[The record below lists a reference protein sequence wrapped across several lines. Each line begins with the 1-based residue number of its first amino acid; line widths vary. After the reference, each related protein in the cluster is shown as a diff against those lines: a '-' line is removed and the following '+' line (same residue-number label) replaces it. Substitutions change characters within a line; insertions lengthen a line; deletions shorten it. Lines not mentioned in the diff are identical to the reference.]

1 MRNPPRDFCHLCDTE
16 PQRKVKRKM
25 HTEVL
30 TRMSLFEGCEAEA
43 LHQLLREAPN
53 SLRIYKEGEYI
64 ARQGDACRSLF
75 ILMKGNV
82 KTQMENAEGKQL
94 TIDWI
99 KAPDI
104 LAPAFIYASE
114 NRFPVNVEATELCE
128 VLVMDRTRFEAF
140 MHAQPAVMRNFIAI
154 ISDRSLFLSRKL
166 NEFALQSLKSRL
178 LNYLQMH
185 GGIHNQ
191 QEVAFILGVARP
203 SLARALSELI
213 AEGKITMTGKQV
225 VLNAPE

>member
-1 MRNPPRDFCHLCDTE
+1 
-16 PQRKVKRKM
+16 M

-30 TRMSLFEGCEAEA
+30 NRMSLFEGCDPEA
-43 LHQLLREAPN
+43 LSQLLREAPN
-53 SLRIYKEGEYI
+53 SLRTYKEGEFI
-64 ARQGDACRSLF
+64 ARQGDVCRSLF

-82 KTQMENAEGKQL
+82 RTQMENAEGKQL
-94 TIDWI
+94 TIDRTT
-99 KAPDI
+99 PPEI
-104 LAPAFIYASE
+104 LAPALINASE

-128 VLVMDRTRFEAF
+128 VLVMDRKCFENF

-178 LNYLQMH
+178 LNYLKMH

-203 SLARALSELI
+203 SLARALAELI
-213 AEGKITMTGKQV
+213 AEGKVTMSGKQV
-225 VLNAPE
+225 ILHTAG

>member
-1 MRNPPRDFCHLCDTE
+1 
-16 PQRKVKRKM
+16 
-25 HTEVL
+25 
-30 TRMSLFEGCEAEA
+30 MSLFEGCEAEA

-53 SLRIYKEGEYI
+53 SLRTYKEGEYI

-191 QEVAFILGVARP
+191 KEVAFILGVARP

-225 VLNAPE
+225 VLNTPE

>member
-1 MRNPPRDFCHLCDTE
+1 
-16 PQRKVKRKM
+16 M

-30 TRMSLFEGCEAEA
+30 TRMNLFEGCEKEA

-128 VLVMDRTRFEAF
+128 VLVMDRARFEAF

-225 VLNAPE
+225 VLNTPK

>member
-1 MRNPPRDFCHLCDTE
+1 
-16 PQRKVKRKM
+16 
-25 HTEVL
+25 
-30 TRMSLFEGCEAEA
+30 MSLFEGCEAEA

-178 LNYLQMH
+178 LNYLQIH

>member
-1 MRNPPRDFCHLCDTE
+1 MY
-16 PQRKVKRKM
+16 
-25 HTEVL
+25 TEVL

>member
-1 MRNPPRDFCHLCDTE
+1 
-16 PQRKVKRKM
+16 
-25 HTEVL
+25 
-30 TRMSLFEGCEAEA
+30 MSLFEGCEKEA

-104 LAPAFIYASE
+104 LAPAFIYASK

-128 VLVMDRTRFEAF
+128 VLVMDRARFEAF

-225 VLNAPE
+225 VLNTPE

>member
-1 MRNPPRDFCHLCDTE
+1 
-16 PQRKVKRKM
+16 M
-25 HTEVL
+25 HTEIL
-30 TRMSLFEGCEAEA
+30 TRMSLFEGCEKEA

-128 VLVMDRTRFEAF
+128 VLVMDRARFEAF

-178 LNYLQMH
+178 LNYVQMH

-225 VLNAPE
+225 VLNTPE

>member
-1 MRNPPRDFCHLCDTE
+1 
-16 PQRKVKRKM
+16 
-25 HTEVL
+25 
-30 TRMSLFEGCEAEA
+30 MSLFEGCEKEA

-128 VLVMDRTRFEAF
+128 VLVMDRARFEAF

-225 VLNAPE
+225 VLNVPE

>member
-1 MRNPPRDFCHLCDTE
+1 
-16 PQRKVKRKM
+16 M

-178 LNYLQMH
+178 LNYLQRH

>member
-1 MRNPPRDFCHLCDTE
+1 
-16 PQRKVKRKM
+16 M

-203 SLARALSELI
+203 SLARALSERI

>member
-1 MRNPPRDFCHLCDTE
+1 
-16 PQRKVKRKM
+16 
-25 HTEVL
+25 
-30 TRMSLFEGCEAEA
+30 
-43 LHQLLREAPN
+43 
-53 SLRIYKEGEYI
+53 
-64 ARQGDACRSLF
+64 
-75 ILMKGNV
+75 
-82 KTQMENAEGKQL
+82 MENAEGKQL
-94 TIDWI
+94 TIDRI

-128 VLVMDRTRFEAF
+128 VLVMDRKRFENF

-178 LNYLQMH
+178 LNYLKMH
-185 GGIHNQ
+185 RGIHNQ

-203 SLARALSELI
+203 SLARALAELI
-213 AEGKITMTGKQV
+213 AEGKVTMSGKQV
-225 VLNAPE
+225 ILHTAG

>member
-1 MRNPPRDFCHLCDTE
+1 
-16 PQRKVKRKM
+16 
-25 HTEVL
+25 
-30 TRMSLFEGCEAEA
+30 MSLFERCEAEA

>member
-1 MRNPPRDFCHLCDTE
+1 
-16 PQRKVKRKM
+16 M

-53 SLRIYKEGEYI
+53 SLRTYKEGEYI

-203 SLARALSELI
+203 SLARTLSELI

-225 VLNAPE
+225 VLNTPE

>member
-1 MRNPPRDFCHLCDTE
+1 
-16 PQRKVKRKM
+16 M

-30 TRMSLFEGCEAEA
+30 TQMSLFEGCEKEA

-128 VLVMDRTRFEAF
+128 VLVMDRARFEAF

-213 AEGKITMTGKQV
+213 AEGKITMTDKQV
-225 VLNAPE
+225 VLNVPE

>member
-1 MRNPPRDFCHLCDTE
+1 
-16 PQRKVKRKM
+16 
-25 HTEVL
+25 
-30 TRMSLFEGCEAEA
+30 MSFFEGCEAEA

>member
-1 MRNPPRDFCHLCDTE
+1 
-16 PQRKVKRKM
+16 
-25 HTEVL
+25 
-30 TRMSLFEGCEAEA
+30 MSLFEGCKAEA

>member
-1 MRNPPRDFCHLCDTE
+1 
-16 PQRKVKRKM
+16 
-25 HTEVL
+25 
-30 TRMSLFEGCEAEA
+30 MSLFEGCEKEA

-225 VLNAPE
+225 VLNTPE

>member
-1 MRNPPRDFCHLCDTE
+1 
-16 PQRKVKRKM
+16 M

-30 TRMSLFEGCEAEA
+30 NQMSLFKGCEEEA
-43 LHQLLREAPN
+43 LCQLLRDTPN
-53 SLRIYKEGEYI
+53 SLRTYKKGEYI
-64 ARQGDACRSLF
+64 ARQGDVCRSLF
-75 ILMKGNV
+75 ILKKGNV

-94 TIDWI
+94 TIDLI
-99 KAPDI
+99 KAPEI

-128 VLVMDRTRFEAF
+128 VLVMDRTCFETF
-140 MHAQPAVMRNFIAI
+140 MHSQPAVMRNFIAI

-178 LNYLQMH
+178 LNYVKIH
-185 GGIHNQ
+185 GSIHNQ

-213 AEGKITMTGKQV
+213 AERRITMSGKQAV
-225 VLNAPE
+225 IYSAE

>member
-1 MRNPPRDFCHLCDTE
+1 
-16 PQRKVKRKM
+16 M
-25 HTEVL
+25 HIEVL

-225 VLNAPE
+225 VLNVPE

>member
-1 MRNPPRDFCHLCDTE
+1 
-16 PQRKVKRKM
+16 M

-53 SLRIYKEGEYI
+53 SLRIDKEGEYI

>member
-1 MRNPPRDFCHLCDTE
+1 
-16 PQRKVKRKM
+16 M

-191 QEVAFILGVARP
+191 QEVAFIWGVARP

>member
-1 MRNPPRDFCHLCDTE
+1 
-16 PQRKVKRKM
+16 
-25 HTEVL
+25 
-30 TRMSLFEGCEAEA
+30 MSLFEGCEAET

-53 SLRIYKEGEYI
+53 SLRTYKEGEYS

-225 VLNAPE
+225 VLNTPE

>member
-1 MRNPPRDFCHLCDTE
+1 
-16 PQRKVKRKM
+16 M

-128 VLVMDRTRFEAF
+128 VLVMDRTHFEAF

>member
-1 MRNPPRDFCHLCDTE
+1 
-16 PQRKVKRKM
+16 M

-30 TRMSLFEGCEAEA
+30 NRMSLFEGCDPEA
-43 LHQLLREAPN
+43 LSQLLREAPN
-53 SLRIYKEGEYI
+53 SLRTYKEGEFI
-64 ARQGDACRSLF
+64 ARQGDVCRSLF

-82 KTQMENAEGKQL
+82 RTQMENAEGKQL
-94 TIDWI
+94 TIDRI

-128 VLVMDRTRFEAF
+128 VLVMDRKRFENF

-178 LNYLQMH
+178 LNYLKIN
-185 GGIHNQ
+185 GRIDNQ

-213 AEGKITMTGKQV
+213 AEKKVSMNGKEAIIT
-225 VLNAPE
+225 E

>member
-1 MRNPPRDFCHLCDTE
+1 
-16 PQRKVKRKM
+16 M

-30 TRMSLFEGCEAEA
+30 TQMSLFEGCEKEA

-94 TIDWI
+94 PIDWI

-128 VLVMDRTRFEAF
+128 VLVMDRARFEAF

-225 VLNAPE
+225 VLNVPE

>member
-1 MRNPPRDFCHLCDTE
+1 
-16 PQRKVKRKM
+16 M

-185 GGIHNQ
+185 GGINKQ

-213 AEGKITMTGKQV
+213 AEGKIYMEGKDV
-225 VLNAPE
+225 VIPE

>member
-1 MRNPPRDFCHLCDTE
+1 
-16 PQRKVKRKM
+16 M

-94 TIDWI
+94 TID
-99 KAPDI
+99 
-104 LAPAFIYASE
+104 
-114 NRFPVNVEATELCE
+114 
-128 VLVMDRTRFEAF
+128 
-140 MHAQPAVMRNFIAI
+140 
-154 ISDRSLFLSRKL
+154 
-166 NEFALQSLKSRL
+166 
-178 LNYLQMH
+178 
-185 GGIHNQ
+185 
-191 QEVAFILGVARP
+191 
-203 SLARALSELI
+203 
-213 AEGKITMTGKQV
+213 
-225 VLNAPE
+225 

>member
-1 MRNPPRDFCHLCDTE
+1 
-16 PQRKVKRKM
+16 M
-25 HTEVL
+25 HTEIL
-30 TRMSLFEGCEAEA
+30 NRMSLFEGCDPEA
-43 LHQLLREAPN
+43 LYQLLREAPN
-53 SLRIYKEGEYI
+53 SLRTYKEGEFI
-64 ARQGDACRSLF
+64 ARQGDVCRSLF
-75 ILMKGNV
+75 ILIKGHV
-82 KTQMENAEGKQL
+82 RTQMENAEGKQL

-128 VLVMDRTRFEAF
+128 VLVMDRTRFEEF
-140 MHAQPAVMRNFIAI
+140 MR
-154 ISDRSLFLSRKL
+154 RKL

-178 LNYLQMH
+178 LNYLKMH

-213 AEGKITMTGKQV
+213 AEGKVTMSGKQV
-225 VLNAPE
+225 ILHSAD

>member
-1 MRNPPRDFCHLCDTE
+1 
-16 PQRKVKRKM
+16 
-25 HTEVL
+25 
-30 TRMSLFEGCEAEA
+30 MSLFEGCEKEA
-43 LHQLLREAPN
+43 LHQLLSEAPN

-128 VLVMDRTRFEAF
+128 VLVMDRARFEAF

-225 VLNAPE
+225 VLNTPE

>member
-1 MRNPPRDFCHLCDTE
+1 
-16 PQRKVKRKM
+16 M

-53 SLRIYKEGEYI
+53 SLRTYKEGEYI

-225 VLNAPE
+225 VLNTPE

>member
-1 MRNPPRDFCHLCDTE
+1 
-16 PQRKVKRKM
+16 
-25 HTEVL
+25 
-30 TRMSLFEGCEAEA
+30 MSLFEGCEAEA

-128 VLVMDRTRFEAF
+128 ALVMDRTRFEAF

-225 VLNAPE
+225 VLNVPE

>member
-1 MRNPPRDFCHLCDTE
+1 
-16 PQRKVKRKM
+16 M

-128 VLVMDRTRFEAF
+128 VLVMDRARFEAF
-140 MHAQPAVMRNFIAI
+140 MHSQPAVMRNFIAI

-225 VLNAPE
+225 VLNVPE